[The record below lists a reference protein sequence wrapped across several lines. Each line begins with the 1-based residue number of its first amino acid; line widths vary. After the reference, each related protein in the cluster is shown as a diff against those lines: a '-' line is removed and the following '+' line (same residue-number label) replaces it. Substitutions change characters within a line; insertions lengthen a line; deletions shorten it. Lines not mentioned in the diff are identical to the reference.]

1 MLQIIKKES
10 LVFYSSASFFN
21 TLQSLITAFIALRW
35 VSPQEMGIWQSLIL
49 LISYADIAKL
59 GVFSGLN
66 RDLPYLLGAG
76 KHNAAK
82 KLVASAQFHVI
93 ALSLLGLIFA
103 TVSFFLVGDFTDI
116 KWIQAITAITFYWIF
131 SILSSFL
138 QVTYRNT
145 DRFNFLAFGLVIQG
159 VFSLGGLLL
168 VINWGF
174 LGFLL
179 MRTGALAIFCI
190 YLFIFRPIRPPIQTE
205 KAIFVSLVKTGLPIH
220 GVSYIFAVAMGL
232 DRLFLLRAGG
242 IEIVGLFAPATQ
254 IMNIML
260 ALPFTITAYM
270 NPKLLKLLGNNND
283 PGSIRQIALNTAAAV
298 GLTSSV
304 FAIAG
309 WFAVPLLIER
319 FFPDYT
325 AVIEATRIMLIAGVF
340 LSFRT
345 MTIVFNALKQWRYL
359 YIFGL
364 FFLLS
369 RFASLAILTPLVGPL
384 LGVTLGSVFSFF
396 ASALIIIGMV
406 ILATR
411 PKEIDSM

>member
-1 MLQIIKKES
+1 
-10 LVFYSSASFFN
+10 
-21 TLQSLITAFIALRW
+21 
-35 VSPQEMGIWQSLIL
+35 
-49 LISYADIAKL
+49 
-59 GVFSGLN
+59 
-66 RDLPYLLGAG
+66 
-76 KHNAAK
+76 
-82 KLVASAQFHVI
+82 
-93 ALSLLGLIFA
+93 
-103 TVSFFLVGDFTDI
+103 
-116 KWIQAITAITFYWIF
+116 
-131 SILSSFL
+131 
-138 QVTYRNT
+138 
-145 DRFNFLAFGLVIQG
+145 
-159 VFSLGGLLL
+159 
-168 VINWGF
+168 
-174 LGFLL
+174 
-179 MRTGALAIFCI
+179 
-190 YLFIFRPIRPPIQTE
+190 
-205 KAIFVSLVKTGLPIH
+205 
-220 GVSYIFAVAMGL
+220 
-232 DRLFLLRAGG
+232 
-242 IEIVGLFAPATQ
+242 
-254 IMNIML
+254 
-260 ALPFTITAYM
+260 M

-283 PGSIRQIALNTAAAV
+283 PGNIRQIALNTAAVV

-309 WFAVPLLIER
+309 WFAVPLLIEQ